1 MGRRVDCHG
10 LGSDFA
16 PLARAL
22 SARGFDLAMQGAGCD
37 PPRVSIS
44 DATILWQGV
53 DDPAARARALE
64 GGAQDVVG
72 PWMHEGEAVARIIR
86 LARDDQ
92 PRLRVG
98 DLLIHLVDRQ
108 VERAGRAIP
117 LLARAYMRCCCIWR
131 GGRGRRSAA
140 TRCCGQ
146 YGGWSLIPAPTV
158 SRCICRGCARRSTEG
173 LTGRF
178 CGRSGGGAMRSA
190 RRSGPR
196 CQGHRRA
203 ERW

>member
-22 SARGFDLAMQGAGCD
+22 SARGFDLAMQGAGGD

-108 VERAGRAIP
+108 VERAGHAIP
-117 LLARAYMRCCCIWR
+117 LLAREYALLLHLARRPGEAVSRDALLRAVWR
-131 GGRGRRSAA
+131 LEFDPGTNSVEVHMSRLRAKIDRGHDWQLLRTVRGRGYAL
-140 TRCCGQ
+140 C
-146 YGGWSLIPAPTV
+146 PA
-158 SRCICRGCARRSTEG
+158 
-173 LTGRF
+173 
-178 CGRSGGGAMRSA
+178 GGGAP
-190 RRSGPR
+190 SG
-196 CQGHRRA
+196 A
-203 ERW
+203 